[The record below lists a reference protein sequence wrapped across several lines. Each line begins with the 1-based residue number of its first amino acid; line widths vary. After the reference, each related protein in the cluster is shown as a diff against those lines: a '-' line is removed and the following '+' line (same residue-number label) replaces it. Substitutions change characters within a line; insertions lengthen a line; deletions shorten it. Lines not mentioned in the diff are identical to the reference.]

1 MELILASASPRRK
14 QLLSLVYEDF
24 RVIKSD
30 IRELVPRDLSVE
42 KCPEYLAREKAEA
55 VAKSYNKSL
64 VLGCDTSVMIDGKIL
79 NKPRSTSDARQ
90 MMEMLSGKIHFV
102 VTGCCLCYMGQSYTF
117 SETTEVEFYSL
128 TKDEI
133 EEYILTSEPYDKAG
147 GYGIQSTGALFV
159 KRIIGDYYNVVGLP
173 IARLKREVDTFLER
187 DFNNSEQTPVKRD
200 KPKSKIL

>member
-64 VLGCDTSVMIDGKIL
+64 VLGC
-79 NKPRSTSDARQ
+79 
-90 MMEMLSGKIHFV
+90 
-102 VTGCCLCYMGQSYTF
+102 
-117 SETTEVEFYSL
+117 SE
-128 TKDEI
+128 
-133 EEYILTSEPYDKAG
+133 
-147 GYGIQSTGALFV
+147 
-159 KRIIGDYYNVVGLP
+159 
-173 IARLKREVDTFLER
+173 
-187 DFNNSEQTPVKRD
+187 
-200 KPKSKIL
+200 